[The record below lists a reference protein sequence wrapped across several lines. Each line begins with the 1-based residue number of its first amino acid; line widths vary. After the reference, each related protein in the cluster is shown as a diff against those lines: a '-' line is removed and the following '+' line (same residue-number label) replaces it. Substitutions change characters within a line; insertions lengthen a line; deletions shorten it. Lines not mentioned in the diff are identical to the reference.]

1 MKKFRKCKDCK
12 GRSNGNNLYGDRI
25 CNFNL
30 SRSLDFG
37 CYSNTALSEQRDL
50 MRVQDRSWA
59 DVSSGD
65 MYVNDVK
72 LSPVFPHKRS
82 GDTFQNCS
90 AISYVDTY
98 NYQLFY
104 DDFSCD
110 NNNQCQSYRNHYIR
124 YCHMGSSAHSGR
136 SDTNYD
142 DMSYNWSGN
151 SLSLDINN
159 VLLDQKSCRPLP
171 EAIDHNN
178 VSGNYNNYK
187 NLEKKFE
194 IANNSPRALLS
205 ISTDQKQVTLDNL
218 KETLVPNFNFNTGR
232 HELLQKQHSSRNT
245 TASSSFKQLK
255 GQHGYLSL
263 CNKRNILAT
272 FNDTKHRQKI
282 LDKKIGFVSV
292 PITRTLSWEQGNKIT
307 ATSMLQ

>member
-1 MKKFRKCKDCK
+1 MK
-12 GRSNGNNLYGDRI
+12 
-25 CNFNL
+25 
-30 SRSLDFG
+30 DFS

-50 MRVQDRSWA
+50 VRVQDESWS

-110 NNNQCQSYRNHYIR
+110 NNNQCQSYSNHYIR
-124 YCHMGSSAHSGR
+124 YCHMGSSAHSGC
-136 SDTNYD
+136 SDTNYN

-151 SLSLDINN
+151 RLSLDIND
-159 VLLDQKSCRPLP
+159 VLLDQKSYRPLP

-178 VSGNYNNYK
+178 ASGNYNNYK
-187 NLEKKFE
+187 NLEKSLKLQI
-194 IANNSPRALLS
+194 IALELCYQSLL
-205 ISTDQKQVTLDNL
+205 IENK
-218 KETLVPNFNFNTGR
+218 
-232 HELLQKQHSSRNT
+232 SRLT
-245 TASSSFKQLK
+245 
-255 GQHGYLSL
+255 
-263 CNKRNILAT
+263 I
-272 FNDTKHRQKI
+272 
-282 LDKKIGFVSV
+282 
-292 PITRTLSWEQGNKIT
+292 
-307 ATSMLQ
+307 